1 METVYT
7 RKELEQLGGEVIKIA
22 DVKNATESGDTKD
35 SPHWVMPFKEADF
48 YLVGTKNAG
57 TSPTLDVKV
66 IKKFP
71 YSDNWNEMITFTQL
85 TDSGAECKEKAANI
99 GENLAVSYTIGGTD
113 PDWSFTVYAVL
124 KIK

>member
-1 METVYT
+1 MKTVYT
-7 RKELEQLGGEVIKIA
+7 RKELEQMGGEVIKIA
-22 DVKNATESGDTKD
+22 DVENALVSGNTKLT
-35 SPHWVMPFKEADF
+35 PHWVMPFKEADF

-57 TSPTLDVKV
+57 TSPTLDVDV

-71 YSDNWNEMITFTQL
+71 YSDNWAIVASFTQL
-85 TDSGAECKEKAANI
+85 TDSGAECKDVAANI
-99 GENLAVSYTIGGTD
+99 GENLALDYVIGGTD